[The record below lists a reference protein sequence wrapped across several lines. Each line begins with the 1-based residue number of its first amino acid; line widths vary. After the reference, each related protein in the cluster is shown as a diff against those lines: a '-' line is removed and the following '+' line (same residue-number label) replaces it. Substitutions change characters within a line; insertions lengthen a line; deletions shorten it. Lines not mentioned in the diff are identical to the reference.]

1 MRAIILWGMLVSG
14 SVGAQNFDQVDWRQ
28 SAALDTEGEV
38 ILFNPTPTVIDAVRI
53 TEVARVAFD
62 ERPSRMG
69 IVAFDCA
76 TPSSSSDLQWGTVSD
91 GRVTAPLFAAKDT
104 PFGLRATSRSTLAT
118 DETWAQVCEDAVSQ
132 AFPQNV
138 LWDEAVQHIRLTNKS
153 WRKSFPMSRLN
164 FAPLDK
170 QYRALPVE
178 QAELKRARLRDKMAE
193 RAWMRAEAQEKEKP
207 TNSVVLP

>member
-1 MRAIILWGMLVSG
+1 MLVSG

-28 SAALDTEGEV
+28 SAAFEDDGMV
-38 ILFNPTPTVIDAVRI
+38 VLFNPTPTVIDTVRI

-62 ERPSRMG
+62 ERPSLMG

-76 TPSSSSDLQWGTVSD
+76 TPYSSSDLQWGTLSD
-91 GRVTAPLFAAKDT
+91 GGVSAPLFAAKDT
-104 PFGLRATSRSTLAT
+104 PFGLRPTSRSILAAE
-118 DETWAQVCEDAVSQ
+118 ETWAQVCEDAVSQ
-132 AFPQNV
+132 DFPQNV

-193 RAWMRAEAQEKEKP
+193 RAWMRAEAQEKEKQ